1 VSRRGGYQAG
11 AATLGVLAAI
21 SVVAATVTIGVA
33 SAGRAAPL
41 AGGASVLDS
50 SVSGPATAVTDQVSA
65 AAQGQA
71 LAYWTS
77 RRMQGATAA
86 ALPRRLI
93 RTTLPAVTRTPAGP
107 GRSQAGPD
115 LAPPM
120 GTPTA
125 SPFPGSPTTGT
136 LFYTTGGEGHF
147 CTASVVDS
155 TAGDLALT
163 AAHCV
168 YSTRFATDIEY
179 VPGYHDGKR
188 PYGAWPVRAI
198 TVASGWKRSHDPDL
212 DFAFLTLATAG
223 GRPIQAR
230 TGGLTLGF
238 TRWYGDK
245 IEVIGQNDT
254 DAEPIRCATR
264 SFRFRAGQMEFY
276 CHGFWTG
283 TSGGPW
289 IIGYNARNGTGTVF
303 GVIGG
308 YQLGGDYEWASYS
321 AYFGSAAKIL
331 FEQVERAAGPHPS
344 PTPTPTPPKAPTA
357 GPTSASPSP
366 SVSVSAPA
374 TGPGTTYPTSAAA
387 APPDA
392 AVPAAASPSPA
403 TPVPTGSIG
412 TAYRAPVLPG

>member
-1 VSRRGGYQAG
+1 M
-11 AATLGVLAAI
+11 LGVLAAVI
-21 SVVAATVTIGVA
+21 MVAATVTAGVA
-33 SAGRAAPL
+33 SAGRAAWMP
-41 AGGASVLDS
+41 GGPSVLDA
-50 SVSGPATAVTDQVSA
+50 SVSGPATAVTFQVSA
-65 AAQGQA
+65 AAQGQT
-71 LAYWTS
+71 LAYWTPP
-77 RRMQGATAA
+77 RMQDAAAA
-86 ALPRRLI
+86 ALPRRLT
-93 RTTLPAVTRTPAGP
+93 RTALPAVTRTPAGP
-107 GRSQAGPD
+107 GRGQAGPD
-115 LAPPM
+115 LTPPK
-120 GTPTA
+120 GIPTA
-125 SPFPGSPTTGT
+125 RPFPGSPTTGA
-136 LFYTTGGEGHF
+136 LFYTTGGRGHF

-168 YSTRFATDIEY
+168 YSTWFATDIEY
-179 VPGYHDGKR
+179 VPGYHDRKR

-212 DFAFLTLATAG
+212 DFAFLILATAG

-238 TRWYGDK
+238 TRWYSEK
-245 IEVIGQNDT
+245 IEVIGHNDT

-289 IIGYNARNGTGTVF
+289 IIGYNARHGTGTVF

-308 YQLGGDYEWASYS
+308 YQVGGDYEWASYS

-344 PTPTPTPPKAPTA
+344 PTPTPTPSKALTA
-357 GPTSASPSP
+357 GPTSASPTP
-366 SVSVSAPA
+366 SVSPTVTPSTAA
-374 TGPGTTYPTSAAA
+374 TGPDTATYRTSAAS
-387 APPDA
+387 APPGT
-392 AVPAAASPSPA
+392 AVSAAASPSRA

-412 TAYRAPVLPG
+412 TAYRAPALPG